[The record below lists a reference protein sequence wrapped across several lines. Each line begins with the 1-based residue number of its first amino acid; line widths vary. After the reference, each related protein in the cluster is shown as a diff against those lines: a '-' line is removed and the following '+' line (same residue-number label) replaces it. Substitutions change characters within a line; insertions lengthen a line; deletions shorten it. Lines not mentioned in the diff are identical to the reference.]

1 MSLDYLIAL
10 PLLATTFVTLFVI
23 MDPPGTI
30 PVFLALTRT
39 MDRQKKNQAAFQATM
54 TSLAVIVGFAVAG
67 KYLLQGLHISMEA
80 LQLSGG
86 VLLFLVAMELLM
98 GKGQFGESEDGEPS
112 TNVAM
117 VPLGTPLLAG
127 PGSIVAVMVSVNQ
140 GNGTVAG
147 WVAVM
152 VAVLLMH
159 VVVYFTMR
167 WSAGLAKFLGDNGV
181 LLLTKISGVLLA
193 AIATQLVVEAA
204 FQFFMDF
211 QAGVF

>member
-1 MSLDYLIAL
+1 MSLDYLVSL

-54 TSLAVIVGFAVAG
+54 TSFAVIVGFAVVG
-67 KYLLQGLHISMEA
+67 KYLLQGLHISIEA

-98 GKGQFGESEDGEPS
+98 GNDQYGSSDEDTH

-140 GNGTVAG
+140 GGGSVAG

-152 VAVLLMH
+152 LAVILMH
-159 VVVYFTMR
+159 IVIYLTMR
-167 WSAGLAKFLGDNGV
+167 WSVGLARFLGDNGV

-193 AIATQLVVEAA
+193 AIATQLVVEAV
-204 FQFFMDF
+204 FHFISDF
-211 QAGVF
+211 QAGTF